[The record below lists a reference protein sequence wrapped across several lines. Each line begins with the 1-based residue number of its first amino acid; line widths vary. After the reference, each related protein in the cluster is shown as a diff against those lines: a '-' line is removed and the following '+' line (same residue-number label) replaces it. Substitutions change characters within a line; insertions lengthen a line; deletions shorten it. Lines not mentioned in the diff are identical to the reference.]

1 MIARTISSNP
11 RGKLATGD
19 SRDGDVRRVICLKLS
34 GRDSRRSSYGAV
46 LLSHPYLVNLNL
58 HGPSV

>member
-11 RGKLATGD
+11 RVKSATGN
-19 SRDGDVRRVICLKLS
+19 SRDDDGRRAICLKLS
-34 GRDSRRSSYGAV
+34 GRGSRRSSRAV